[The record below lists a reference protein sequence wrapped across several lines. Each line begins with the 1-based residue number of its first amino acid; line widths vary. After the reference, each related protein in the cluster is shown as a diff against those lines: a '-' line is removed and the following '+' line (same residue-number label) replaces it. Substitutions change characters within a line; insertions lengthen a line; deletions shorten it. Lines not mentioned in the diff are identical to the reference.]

1 MLRARTIISFGL
13 LMACCLVSFYSY
25 YARIHD
31 LWLLPPPV
39 AVILLLTI
47 IAFILGIM
55 GIIGRRRRVV
65 KGINWLTT
73 VIAWI

>member
-31 LWLLPPPV
+31 LWLLAPPV
-39 AVILLLTI
+39 AVILLLT
-47 IAFILGIM
+47 L
-55 GIIGRRRRVV
+55 
-65 KGINWLTT
+65 
-73 VIAWI
+73 